1 MQLIQSRRGWTLR
14 DIRQE
19 DIKYCNLAATPTK
32 SRHYDPNKP
41 QHVISVWLD
50 DPAIADAL
58 KNDMNYRVNET
69 EFQEKDENG
78 EIIGVRTRKFLQF
91 KAYPKMKQNAF
102 TGKMQPDPKVI
113 MKSPDSDAIPIGI
126 NSFKLVDGAVFN
138 RFITS
143 IDIVM
148 RPWQYAAPPEPPVAV
163 ISELWVEYK
172 GGDINPAEEEDEYF
186 KRKYGYINEPDTDA
200 PPEDELP
207 WGN

>member
-1 MQLIQSRRGWTLR
+1 MQLIQSRKGWTLR

-19 DIKYCNLAATPTK
+19 DIKYCNLAAAPTK

-50 DPAIADAL
+50 DSDIASEL
-58 KNDMNYRVNET
+58 KDTMNYRVNET

-78 EIIGVRTRKFLQF
+78 DVVGVRTRKFLQF
-91 KAYPKMKQNAF
+91 KAYPKMKQNPY
-102 TGKMQPDPKVI
+102 TGKMKPEPMVI
-113 MKSPDSDAIPIGI
+113 MKSPDSDAVSIGI
-126 NSFKLVDGAVFN
+126 NSLGLIDGAVFN
-138 RFITS
+138 NFISS

-163 ISELWVEYK
+163 ISELWVECK
-172 GGDINPAEEEDEYF
+172 EGEINPAEEDDEYF
-186 KRKYGYINEPDTDA
+186 KRKYGYVNEPATDA
-200 PPEDELP
+200 PPEENLP